1 MAAPSQARRCEAT
14 GTFAAMVGGL
24 ILSRS
29 VEDPDEADRILA
41 DVRRFVRSALT
52 TGKPSE
58 RRRPQPAKGS
68 RA

>member
-1 MAAPSQARRCEAT
+1 
-14 GTFAAMVGGL
+14 MVGGL